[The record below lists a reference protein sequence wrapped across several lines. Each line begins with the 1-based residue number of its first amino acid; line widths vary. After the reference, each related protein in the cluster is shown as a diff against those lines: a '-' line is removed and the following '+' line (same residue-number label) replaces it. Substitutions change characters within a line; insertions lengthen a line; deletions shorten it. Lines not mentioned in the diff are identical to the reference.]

1 MSKKIELILKE
12 ALEDITPSE
21 EESSLIKVSLKK
33 FLEKIKKRL
42 RELKVDAE
50 IFVGGSYAKN
60 TLIKR
65 DKYDIDIFLRFDK
78 KHKETMQD
86 LTEKILEDFDRTSK
100 IHGSRDYFNTE
111 INSKIFFEIV
121 PVLKV
126 KSPEFAENT
135 TDLSYLH
142 VKYINKKIKSSR
154 LLDEI
159 KIAKAFCYANNCY
172 GAESYIKGFSGYGL
186 ELLVCYYGSFRK
198 FIDTIIKS
206 KENQKIII
214 DIEKCHKNKSEVL
227 MNLNSSK
234 LQSPIILIDPTYKQR
249 NVLAALS
256 EETFQKFKKECVS
269 FLKNPSINAFR
280 QKKLDFESKT
290 KSAGKRDYETVLLKI
305 YTNKPEGDVAGSKLL
320 KFYDHFQNEI
330 KKFFELKD
338 KGFEYGGKKSA
349 RFFLN
354 VKNKKEVIIRGPY
367 KKDKKNLEEFKKK
380 HKKIFEKSGKV
391 YSKKK
396 IDFNLKEFIKSWKEK
411 NKGKMKDMHIERLEI
426 IK

>member
-12 ALEDITPSE
+12 VLNDITPSKK
-21 EESSLIKVSLKK
+21 ESLLIKESLEK
-33 FLEKIKKRL
+33 FLKKIKKRL
-42 RELKVDAE
+42 CELNVDAE
-50 IFVGGSYAKN
+50 IFVGGSYAKK

-100 IHGSRDYFNTE
+100 VHGSRDYFNTE

-126 KSPEFAENT
+126 KRPEFAENT

-142 VKYINKKIKSSR
+142 VKYINKKIRSSN

-159 KIAKAFCYANNCY
+159 RTAKAFCYANNCY

-186 ELLVCYYGSFRK
+186 ELLVCYYKSFRK
-198 FIDTIIKS
+198 FISAIAKS
-206 KENQKIII
+206 KDNQKIII
-214 DIEKCHKNKSEVL
+214 DIEKKHKNKSEIL

-256 EETFQKFKKECVS
+256 EETFQKFKRECVS

-280 QKKLDFESKT
+280 QKKLDFESKI
-290 KSAGKRDYETVLLKI
+290 KSTGKKNYEIVLLKI
-305 YTNKPEGDVAGSKLL
+305 YTNKPKGDVAGSKLL
-320 KFYDHFQNEI
+320 KFYNHLQNEI
-330 KKFFELKD
+330 KRFFELKD

-354 VKNKKEVIIRGPY
+354 VKNREEIVIRGPY
-367 KKDKKNLEEFKKK
+367 KKDKKNLEEFKSNVIMLIKK
-380 HKKIFEKSGKV
+380 RKKVNGLPKS
-391 YSKKK
+391 
-396 IDFNLKEFIKSWKEK
+396 E
-411 NKGKMKDMHIERLEI
+411 
-426 IK
+426 